1 MQIAAI
7 ARERRHTLFFLDEI
21 RPFAPVHLDTEVDMS
36 GVLAHREAHRGDSRL
51 SVVTYVLHSAARVIA
66 AHPEANAAVRGR
78 RRPKVAR
85 FGEVSGKIAL
95 DKRVGGRRVVV
106 SAVLPDLAKADL
118 KHIQHEL
125 ERYRDGDPETMPE
138 FASMRL
144 LHRLP
149 TALARAAYRR
159 AVRPLVAHPRFFGT
173 FAVSSL
179 GHRAVDGFHSVGG
192 TTLTFGVGRIVE
204 RPVVRDGEVTR
215 APVMRLN
222 LTFDHRVVDGAEAA
236 DILTEVKEALE
247 GYSAEEGLR

>member
-125 ERYRDGDPETMPE
+125 DRYRDGDPETMPE

-159 AVRPLVAHPRFFGT
+159 AVRPLVAHSRFFGT

-192 TTLTFGVGRIVE
+192 TTLTFGVGRILE

-236 DILTEVKEALE
+236 DVLTEVKEALE

>member
-36 GVLAHREAHRGDSRL
+36 GVLAHREAHRGGSRL

-236 DILTEVKEALE
+236 DVLTEVKEALE

>member
-1 MQIAAI
+1 MHIAAI

-66 AHPEANAAVRGR
+66 AHPEANAAIRGR
-78 RRPKVAR
+78 VRPRVAR
-85 FGEVSGKIAL
+85 YGEVSGKVAL
-95 DKRVGGRRVVV
+95 DKRIRGRRVVV
-106 SAVLPDLAKADL
+106 SAVLPDLDRADL
-118 KHIQHEL
+118 KGIQHEL
-125 ERYRDGDPETMPE
+125 ERYRDGDPEVMPE
-138 FASMRL
+138 YASMLL

-149 TALARAAYRR
+149 ATLARAAYRR
-159 AVRPLVAHPRFFGT
+159 AVRSLISHPRFFGT
-173 FAVSSL
+173 FAVTSL

-192 TTLTFGVGRIVE
+192 TTVTFGVGRITD
-204 RPVVRDGEVTR
+204 RPVVRDGEVTS

-222 LTFDHRVVDGAEAA
+222 LTFDHRVIDGAEAA

-247 GYSAEEGLR
+247 GFSAEEGLR

>member
-66 AHPEANAAVRGR
+66 AHPEANAAIRGR
-78 RRPKVAR
+78 LRPKVAR
-85 FGEVSGKIAL
+85 YGEVSGKVAL

-106 SAVLPDLAKADL
+106 STVLPDLDRTDL
-118 KHIQHEL
+118 KGIQHEL
-125 ERYRDGDPETMPE
+125 ERFRDGDPETVPE
-138 FASMRL
+138 FAPMLL

-149 TALARAAYRR
+149 SLLARAAYRR
-159 AVRPLVAHPRFFGT
+159 AVRPLLAHPRFFGT
-173 FAVSSL
+173 FSVSSL

-192 TTLTFGVGRIVE
+192 TTLTFGVGRVAE
-204 RPVVRDGEVTR
+204 RPVVRDGELTS

-222 LTFDHRVVDGAEAA
+222 LTFDHRVIDGAEAA
-236 DILTEVKEALE
+236 DVLTEVKESLE
-247 GYSAEEGLR
+247 GYSAEEALR

>member
-204 RPVVRDGEVTR
+204 RPVVRDGAVTR

-236 DILTEVKEALE
+236 DVLTEVKEALE